1 MRLRLR
7 SFAPILLLAGTTITC
22 WAVEAAGLRLNLT
35 PSVPIGLYRLS
46 KSPVG
51 LGDLV
56 AACLPESF
64 GTLGRKR
71 GYLRQ
76 GSCPAG
82 ASPIIK
88 HVVAASGS
96 CVEIKPDGVFVDG
109 QHIQS
114 PAPAIDS
121 KGRTLYPLS
130 AGSYVL
136 SPGQI
141 WLFSP
146 RENSWDSRF
155 FGPVQSSMV
164 LGQVKPLWIF
174 DPAQPDSLQ

>member
-1 MRLRLR
+1 MRLRPR
-7 SFAPILLLAGTTITC
+7 SFAPVFLLAGTVIAC
-22 WAVEAAGLRLNLT
+22 WAFEGAGIRLNLT
-35 PSVPIGLYRLS
+35 PSVPIGLYRLNR
-46 KSPVG
+46 SPVG

-56 AACLPESF
+56 AACLPESS
-64 GTLGRKR
+64 GALGRDR

-82 ASPIIK
+82 ASPVIK

-96 CVEIKPDGVFVDG
+96 RVEIKPEGVFVDG

-114 PAPAIDS
+114 PAPAVDS
-121 KGRTLYPLS
+121 KGRTLYPLA

-136 SPGQI
+136 SPGQL
-141 WLFSP
+141 WLYSP

-164 LGQVKPLWIF
+164 LGQVQPLWTV
-174 DPAQPDSLQ
+174 DPAQPDARQ